1 MKWTQTL
8 IPTLRE
14 APADA
19 EIVSHKLL
27 LRAGLIR
34 KLAGGVYTFLPL
46 GLRVLR
52 KVEQIVREE
61 MNRAGAIEV
70 LMPALQPPEIWEQ
83 SGRAETAS
91 SVLYKVKDS
100 SGRQWFL
107 SPTAEEVITTLAA
120 NEINSYRQLPKNF
133 YQISLKFR
141 DEIRPRFGLMRAK
154 EFIMKDAYSFDTTD
168 EGAMASYKKMYDAYI
183 RIFARCGLKAFPVE
197 ADTGVIGGNYS
208 HEFMVPAETGENE
221 VAFCEACGYAANIEK
236 ATSGIPKTAA
246 RQIVARIEKFSTP
259 GVRTIEAL
267 SKAPY
272 SVPANRQIKTLVYIA
287 DSKPVLI
294 LIRGDDK
301 LNETKLMAKM
311 VVTQIRPANEDEIV
325 KLLGAHPG
333 SLGAAFGVPFP
344 VGDSGIRFEQNV
356 AQIQEHS
363 EKTVFK
369 GKERDLGLTHTTHGL
384 TIYADE
390 RLRGANDMVT
400 GANLDGWHF
409 KNVSIERDI
418 KVTAWFDLRTVSA
431 GEPCVKC
438 GKPLK
443 IRRAIEVGHVF
454 KLGTKYSEKLNA
466 TFLDV
471 DGSRKPSVMGCY
483 GIGVTRT
490 LQAII
495 EQGNDKDGIIWP
507 LSVAPYQVCITPL
520 SVAPESQAMQLAE
533 KFYTELSAKN
543 VDVILDDRDER
554 PGVKFKD
561 SELAGFPIRIGLG
574 EKSLARGEVELKP
587 RNGALQSVKIEEA
600 IRAVLKLMQ
609 ADHSGLPAA

>member
-8 IPTLRE
+8 IPTLRD

-46 GLRVLR
+46 GLRALR
-52 KVEQIVREE
+52 KIEGIIREE
-61 MNRAGAIEV
+61 MDRAGAIEV

-91 SVLYKVKDS
+91 NVLFKVKDS

-133 YQISLKFR
+133 YQVSLKFR

-168 EGAMASYKKMYDAYI
+168 DNAMASYKKMYDAYT

-197 ADTGVIGGNYS
+197 ADTGVIGGNHS

-236 ATSGIPKTAA
+236 ATSGLPKTAPREIGA
-246 RQIVARIEKFSTP
+246 ACEKFPTP
-259 GVRTIEAL
+259 GVVTIEAL

-272 SVPANRQIKTLVYIA
+272 SVPANRQIKTLVYVA
-287 DSKPVLI
+287 DSKVVLV
-294 LIRGDDK
+294 LIRGDDQ
-301 LNETKLMAKM
+301 LNETKFLAKTGA
-311 VVTQIRPANEDEIV
+311 VAARPATPEECQTA
-325 KLLGAHPG
+325 LGAKPG
-333 SLGAAFGVPFP
+333 SLGAVVNVPAGV
-344 VGDSGIRFEQNV
+344 NV
-356 AQIQEHS
+356 
-363 EKTVFK
+363 
-369 GKERDLGLTHTTHGL
+369 
-384 TIYADE
+384 YADE
-390 RLRGANDMVT
+390 RLRGANDMTT
-400 GANLDGWHF
+400 GANEDGFHF
-409 KNVSIERDI
+409 RSVSIERDI
-418 KVTAWFDLRTVSA
+418 KVTEWFDLRTVKV

-438 GKPLK
+438 GKSLK

-454 KLGTKYSEKLNA
+454 KLGTKYSEKLGAN
-466 TFLDV
+466 FLDETGV
-471 DGSRKPSVMGCY
+471 RNPAVMGCY

-490 LQAII
+490 LQAVI
-495 EQGNDKDGIIWP
+495 EQSNDKDGIVWP
-507 LSVAPYQVCITPL
+507 LNVAPYRVCITPL
-520 SVAPESQAMQLAE
+520 SVAPESPAMQLAE
-533 KFYTELSAKN
+533 KIYAELTAQG
-543 VDVILDDRDER
+543 VDVILDDRDDR

-561 SELAGFPIRIGLG
+561 ADLVGFPLRVGLG
-574 EKSLARGEVELKP
+574 EKSLAKGEVEVKP
-587 RNGALQSVKIEEA
+587 RNGPVQFVKTEDAVAL
-600 IRAVLKLMQ
+600 VLKLI
-609 ADHSGLPAA
+609 AENPSL